1 MPQDFVVSLDV
12 RNSAQTEPGWTNVV
26 ASNGSTYGY
35 RYTGGADG
43 AGNVVEQG
51 RGNATIT
58 VNLIAD
64 SNYYEMHDVGFA
76 DDPQGQLSKKSL
88 DTLKVEIKDK
98 NDKVETNAYYSITV
112 KDKVANCTLLCDPR
126 VSNTN

>member
-1 MPQDFVVSLDV
+1 MAQDFVVSLDV
-12 RNSAQTEPGWTNVV
+12 RNSAQTEPGWANTV

-76 DDPQGQLSKKSL
+76 DDPEGQLSKKSL

-112 KDKVANCTLLCDPR
+112 KDKVANCTLVCDPR

>member
-1 MPQDFVVSLDV
+1 
-12 RNSAQTEPGWTNVV
+12 
-26 ASNGSTYGY
+26 
-35 RYTGGADG
+35 
-43 AGNVVEQG
+43 VVEQG

-58 VNLIAD
+58 VNLVAD
-64 SNYYEMHDVGFA
+64 SNYYEMHDVGFS
-76 DDPQGQLSKKSL
+76 DDPEGQLSKKSL